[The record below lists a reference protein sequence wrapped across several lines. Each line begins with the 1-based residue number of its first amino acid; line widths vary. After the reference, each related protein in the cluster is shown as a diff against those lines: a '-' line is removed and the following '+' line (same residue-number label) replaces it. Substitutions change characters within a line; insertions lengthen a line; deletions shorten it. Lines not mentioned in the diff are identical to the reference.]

1 MKKKIFMVKS
11 FARKVQVMNQDLRR
25 EFGLNPSAD
34 REMTTLEKKVS
45 PQLYG
50 MLIQQLLGFHAD
62 MQYEMAVDLVIF
74 ACQHIAN
81 STGCPSVDFI
91 LDVCYTWIAT
101 EQGILKPGFKSIL
114 S

>member
-1 MKKKIFMVKS
+1 MKKKNFLVKRL
-11 FARKVQVMNQDLRR
+11 ARNVQVMNQDLRR
-25 EFGLNPSAD
+25 D
-34 REMTTLEKKVS
+34 EMITLEKKVS

-62 MQYEMAVDLVIF
+62 MQVEMAENLVMF
-74 ACQHIAN
+74 SYQHIAH

-101 EQGILKPGFKSIL
+101 EQGILKPGVKSFL
-114 S
+114 YNNNL

>member
-101 EQGILKPGFKSIL
+101 EHGILKPGFKSIL

>member
-1 MKKKIFMVKS
+1 MKKKNFMVKS
-11 FARKVQVMNQDLRR
+11 FARNVQVKNHDLRR
-25 EFGLNPSAD
+25 DYGLDPCAD

-62 MQYEMAVDLVIF
+62 
-74 ACQHIAN
+74 
-81 STGCPSVDFI
+81 FI

-101 EQGILKPGFKSIL
+101 DQGILKPGVKSFL
-114 S
+114 YNH